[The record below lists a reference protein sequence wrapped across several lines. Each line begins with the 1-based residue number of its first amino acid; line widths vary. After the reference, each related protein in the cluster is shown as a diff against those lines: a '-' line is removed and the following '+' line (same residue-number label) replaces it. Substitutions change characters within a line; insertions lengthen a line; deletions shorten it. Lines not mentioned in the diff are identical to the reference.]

1 MTTTFIINHDRIKRI
16 SLLTILLLAA
26 TILVSIFNAHLPNH
40 MQVAFV
46 QTCEARSEGD
56 RWRDFFRREFEKVIK
71 NEFDGVRKLR
81 DTRYDILSH
90 NMWERNKWE
99 TDSRHY
105 KVMAQSGALVYN
117 GQYVQYANPDYAIWA
132 ERIKNQILSERG
144 AAGLNGGVSYHD
156 IPFTYSSDR
165 KIIETLCTT
174 PGSPYRIVKKGVSKV
189 FTIVFDPSLLV

>member
-1 MTTTFIINHDRIKRI
+1 MTTLYIQTARIKKI
-16 SLLTILLLAA
+16 TLITILLLLA
-26 TILVSIFNAHLPNH
+26 TVLSSVFNSHLPNH

-56 RWRDFFRREFEKVIK
+56 IWRDFFRKEFQRVIQ
-71 NEFDGVRKLR
+71 NEFSGVRKLR

-99 TDSRHY
+99 KDFRY
-105 KVMAQSGALVYN
+105 AKVMAQNGALVYT

-132 ERIKNQILSERG
+132 EKIKNKILAERG
-144 AAGLNGGVSYHD
+144 AAGLSGGISYHE

-165 KIIETLCTT
+165 KIIENLCNT
-174 PGSPYRIVKKGVSKV
+174 PGSPYRIVEKGVSKV
-189 FTIVFDPSLLV
+189 FKIVFDPSLLS